1 MSNGRC
7 QRSSIFGG
15 VLLIAV
21 GVLFLM
27 HSFVPGFEIGRLFSR
42 YWPLLLILWGI
53 AKLYD
58 HTAAQRAGEPKP
70 GLLTGG
76 DVGLIFLVLV
86 LVGAAVASNR
96 IHSAGGRSIFFGPGD
111 WFGFAKTVSASQE
124 LPAQPIKP
132 GALVSISTG
141 HGNITVHPGEGDEL
155 RVVLNKSA
163 TASSE
168 KEAQRRLDAATA
180 VIHEVA
186 GGYEVRP
193 QADEGSVR
201 VDLELQVPKQVSI
214 NARTDHGDI
223 SISDLTGPITASS
236 QKGSVEIHGTQGDVD
251 VELQHGDAR
260 ITTVQGNLRL
270 SGHGNEVEID
280 EIAGDASIEG
290 EFYGPVRVRNVAKTT
305 RFTSART
312 DLTIVQLTGQLE
324 CDSSSMEISD
334 VAGSLNLATKER
346 DLTLENI
353 AGRIHVVAR
362 HGDIQVRFQQ
372 PPRDEVEITND
383 SGRID
388 VSLPSKSSFEIS
400 ASSHSG
406 HIENDFEAP
415 TLKAVDEHNVSK
427 LDGQYGPHGPKITLA
442 TSYGSIS
449 LRKST

>member
-1 MSNGRC
+1 
-7 QRSSIFGG
+7 
-15 VLLIAV
+15 
-21 GVLFLM
+21 M
-27 HSFVPGFEIGRLFSR
+27 HSFIPGFEIGRLFLR

-58 HTAAQRAGEPKP
+58 HAAAQRAGEAKP

-76 DVGLIFLVLV
+76 EVGLIFLVLV
-86 LVGAAVASNR
+86 LVGAAAVSNR
-96 IHSAGGRSIFFGPGD
+96 IHPLGDLSIAFGPGD
-111 WFGFAKTVSASQE
+111 WFGLAKTASASQE

-132 GALVSISTG
+132 GALVSISTDR
-141 HGNITVHPGEGDEL
+141 GNITVHPGEGDEL
-155 RVVLNKSA
+155 RVVVNKSA

-168 KEAQRRLDAATA
+168 KEAQRRLEAATA
-180 VIHEVA
+180 VVHEVA

-193 QADEGSVR
+193 QAGDEGSVR
-201 VDLELQVPKQVSI
+201 LDLELQVPKQVSI
-214 NARTDHGDI
+214 SARTDHGDI
-223 SISDLTGPITASS
+223 SISDLAGPITASS
-236 QKGSVEIHGTQGDVD
+236 QKGSVEIHGTEGDVN

-260 ITTVQGNLRL
+260 ITSVRGNLRL
-270 SGHGNEVEID
+270 SGHGNEVEIE

-305 RFTSART
+305 RFASSRT

-324 CDSSSMEISD
+324 CDSRSMEISD

-346 DLTLENI
+346 DITLENI

-383 SGRID
+383 SGGID
-388 VSLPSKSSFEIS
+388 VSLPSKSGFEIS

-427 LDGQYGPHGPKITLA
+427 LEGQYGPHGPKITLA

>member
-1 MSNGRC
+1 VSNGRC
-7 QRSSIFGG
+7 QRSSIFSG
-15 VLLIAV
+15 VLLIVV

-27 HSFVPGFEIGRLFSR
+27 HSFVPGFEIGRLFWR
-42 YWPLLLILWGI
+42 YWPLLLIIWGI

-58 HTAAQRAGEPKP
+58 HIAAQRTGEAKP
-70 GLLTGG
+70 GLLSGG
-76 DVGLIFLVLV
+76 EVGLILLVLV
-86 LVGAAVASNR
+86 LVGAAAVSSR
-96 IHSAGGRSIFFGPGD
+96 IHSAGGRSILFGPED
-111 WFGFAKTVSASQE
+111 WFAKTVSASQE
-124 LPAQPIKP
+124 LPTQPIKP

-155 RVVLNKSA
+155 RVVVNKSA

-168 KEAQRRLDAATA
+168 KEAQRRLEAATA
-180 VIHEVA
+180 VVHEVA

-193 QADEGSVR
+193 QAGDEGSVR
-201 VDLELQVPKQVSI
+201 LDLELQVPKQVSI
-214 NARTDHGDI
+214 SARTDHGDI
-223 SISDLTGPITASS
+223 SISDLAGPITASS
-236 QKGSVEIHGTQGDVD
+236 QKGSVEIHGTEGDVN

-260 ITTVQGNLRL
+260 ITSVRGNLRL
-270 SGHGNEVEID
+270 SGHGNEVEIE

-305 RFTSART
+305 RFASSRT

-324 CDSSSMEISD
+324 CDSRSMEISD

-346 DLTLENI
+346 DITLENI

-383 SGRID
+383 SGGID
-388 VSLPSKSSFEIS
+388 VSLPGKSSFEIS

-427 LDGQYGPHGPKITLA
+427 LEGQYGPHGPKITLA